1 MAWDHICS
9 LLEKIPFAILM
20 GWICF
25 FILQKLKRFRETS
38 MKKVFMRS
46 QVILFLIGLIGII
59 LGLIAENVA
68 AIETSIVCSLLAL
81 LQYLYLRVEK
91 KPKRSNSLPKREIR
105 LIKIGEAAIKELIVE
120 YVMEKDD
127 SLFDLSS
134 EDEDTLYSVVFD
146 TSERT
151 MTLIAH
157 Y

>member
-1 MAWDHICS
+1 MDMLFYSAEIKALSGNLH
-9 LLEKIPFAILM
+9 E
-20 GWICF
+20 
-25 FILQKLKRFRETS
+25 
-38 MKKVFMRS
+38 KVFMRS

-91 KPKRSNSLPKREIR
+91 KSKRSNSLPKGEIR
-105 LIKIGEAAIKELIVE
+105 LIRIGEAAIKELIVE

>member
-1 MAWDHICS
+1 MLFYSAEIKALSGNLH
-9 LLEKIPFAILM
+9 E
-20 GWICF
+20 
-25 FILQKLKRFRETS
+25 
-38 MKKVFMRS
+38 KVFMRS

-91 KPKRSNSLPKREIR
+91 KSKRSNSLPKGEIR
-105 LIKIGEAAIKELIVE
+105 LIRIGEAAIKELIVE

>member
-1 MAWDHICS
+1 MDMLFYSAEIKALSGNLH
-9 LLEKIPFAILM
+9 E
-20 GWICF
+20 
-25 FILQKLKRFRETS
+25 
-38 MKKVFMRS
+38 KVFMRS

-91 KPKRSNSLPKREIR
+91 KPKRSNSLPKGEIR
-105 LIKIGEAAIKELIVE
+105 LIRIGEAAIKELIVE

-134 EDEDTLYSVVFD
+134 EDEDTLYSVAFD

>member
-1 MAWDHICS
+1 MLFYSAEIKALSGNLH
-9 LLEKIPFAILM
+9 E
-20 GWICF
+20 
-25 FILQKLKRFRETS
+25 
-38 MKKVFMRS
+38 KVFMRS

-91 KPKRSNSLPKREIR
+91 KPKRSNSLPKGEIR

>member
-1 MAWDHICS
+1 MLFYSAEIKALSGNLH
-9 LLEKIPFAILM
+9 E
-20 GWICF
+20 
-25 FILQKLKRFRETS
+25 
-38 MKKVFMRS
+38 KVFMRS